1 MNEPTRL
8 SIFAAMALYDVLG
21 KIQIDKQ
28 GNPKAFPFL
37 LSYKI
42 QRNKDLLEKDIYLFS
57 KKRSEVL
64 ENLGIAIQ
72 DGQINVPEDK
82 RSEYEKEVSDIGLT
96 QVSHT
101 FSKFTVS
108 EVLENFS
115 DVASLTAPEME
126 LFMCSFV
133 DDPELMGEGD
143 AAVES
148 L

>member
-1 MNEPTRL
+1 MNEPTKL

-21 KIQIDKQ
+21 KIQIDTQGKQ
-28 GNPKAFPFL
+28 KTFPFL

-57 KKRSEVL
+57 KKRAEVL
-64 ENLGIAIQ
+64 EKLGIEVQ
-72 DGQINVPEDK
+72 NNQINVPEDK
-82 RSEYEKEVSDIGLT
+82 KSEYEKEVSDIGLT

-133 DDPELMGEGD
+133 DDPELAGEGD
-143 AAVES
+143 ATVES

>member
-21 KIQIDKQ
+21 KIQIDTQGKQ
-28 GNPKAFPFL
+28 KTFPFL

-57 KKRSEVL
+57 KKRAEVL
-64 ENLGIAIQ
+64 EKLGIEVQ
-72 DGQINVPEDK
+72 NNQINVPEDK
-82 RSEYEKEVSDIGLT
+82 KSEYEKEVSDIGLT

-143 AAVES
+143 ATVES

>member
-1 MNEPTRL
+1 M
-8 SIFAAMALYDVLG
+8 
-21 KIQIDKQ
+21 
-28 GNPKAFPFL
+28 
-37 LSYKI
+37 
-42 QRNKDLLEKDIYLFS
+42 
-57 KKRSEVL
+57 L

>member
-21 KIQIDKQ
+21 KIQTDKQ
-28 GNPKAFPFL
+28 GNAKVFPFL

-133 DDPELMGEGD
+133 DDPELMGVGD
-143 AAVES
+143 ATVES